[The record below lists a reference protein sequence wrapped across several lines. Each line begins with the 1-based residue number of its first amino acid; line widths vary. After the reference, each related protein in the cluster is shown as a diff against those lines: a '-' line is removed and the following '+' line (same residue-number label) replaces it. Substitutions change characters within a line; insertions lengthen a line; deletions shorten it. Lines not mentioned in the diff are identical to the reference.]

1 MRILMPVD
9 VSEYSKAAIA
19 FVASRATLLK
29 NPTEGELINRQYRV
43 PLLAATRVASRC
55 LTALPVREK

>member
-1 MRILMPVD
+1 MRILMPVG
-9 VSEYSKAAIA
+9 VGEHSKAAVA

-29 NPTEGELINRQYRV
+29 NPTVGELINLQYRV
-43 PLLAATRVASRC
+43 PLRAATRVASRC